1 MIEMAPSM
9 TKKLFL
15 AEPLG
20 FCGGVRH
27 AVSTFEKLRGEYP
40 DEPIYVLHELVH
52 NSVVTQAMR
61 DKGAIFVNSVDEIPV
76 GAVTLFGAHGVT
88 TATEE
93 AAKKR
98 NLRLSNAVCKL
109 VVQLQEKAA
118 SFNPD
123 IPLVF
128 FGDRKHPE
136 VQSILDHAVA
146 RDIHVISSIDDVD
159 SLPPMERAVF
169 LSQTTRNAE
178 IVDAIAKRL
187 SERIPQ
193 FDNQAHVCP
202 TVQKHQ
208 EAVRRLAQT
217 CDAMLIISS
226 QHSANGRYLA
236 ELAGISTGHA
246 QFVENA
252 QQLKPESF
260 ANIQTLGLGTA
271 TSTPDS
277 VIEDVIAWLHGHG
290 FETVQ

>member
-1 MIEMAPSM
+1 MPVLRIIEPH
-9 TKKLFL
+9 
-15 AEPLG
+15 G
-20 FCGGVRH
+20 FCSGVKA
-27 AVSTFEKLRGEYP
+27 AVEAAFKALAAPRPDGEKVYC
-40 DEPIYVLHELVH
+40 LHELVH
-52 NSVVTQAMR
+52 NSVVTQSMR
-61 DKGAIFVNSVDEIPV
+61 AKGAIFVNSVDEIPV
-76 GAVTLFGAHGVT
+76 GAVALFGAHGVT

-109 VVQLQEKAA
+109 VIQLQEKAA
-118 SFNPD
+118 SFNLD

-128 FGDRKHPE
+128 FGDKKHPE

-159 SLPPMERAVF
+159 SLPPMKRAVF

-217 CDAMLIISS
+217 CDAMLIIGS

-252 QQLKPESF
+252 QQLKPENF
-260 ANIQTLGLGTA
+260 ENIQTLGLGTA

-277 VIEDVIAWLHGHG
+277 VIEDVIAWLHEHG
-290 FETVQ
+290 FETVKQETN

>member
-1 MIEMAPSM
+1 M

-76 GAVTLFGAHGVT
+76 GAVALFGAHGVT

-146 RDIHVISSIDDVD
+146 REIHVISSIDDVD

-217 CDAMLIISS
+217 CDAMLIIGS

-277 VIEDVIAWLHGHG
+277 VIEDVIVWLHGHG
-290 FETVQ
+290 FVTMYQDAN